1 MANIQLSVGGFI
13 FELNSF
19 HPIKIEEGYI
29 PFLTEDQEVDVR
41 IECLKGYPENY
52 VKPEIHY
59 QAKTPEGV
67 LWELHQGQQSTCILV
82 YNPDDLTQLQQIAYW
97 SEKERS
103 WNIYVLLAEGDGI
116 DPLAYPLGP
125 LIWYFLSTIEDVL
138 MIHGSAVILD
148 GQTRV
153 FSGFSG
159 VGKSTMAQLWADKRQ
174 ATIIN
179 DDRLILRKE
188 QDAWYVYNTPMFYAA
203 APQKGKLHTL
213 FFPYHAPANKLE
225 LLRGVAALSKLLAH
239 TIHHGHNKAHV
250 QHHMETAN
258 SLIGQIPCHQI
269 GVVPSEAVIDYII
282 ATESKHV

>member
-1 MANIQLSVGGFI
+1 MPKVQLSVGGFVFDI
-13 FELNSF
+13 SAQVPLQ
-19 HPIKIEEGYI
+19 IEEGYL
-29 PFLTEDQEVDVR
+29 PFLCEGQTPDVQIR
-41 IECLKGYPENY
+41 CYAGAPENF
-52 VKPEIHY
+52 VKPDFQY
-59 QAKTPEGV
+59 QAQAPEGM
-67 LWELHQGQQSTCILV
+67 LWEVNQGPEKTCILV
-82 YNPDDLTQLQQIAYW
+82 YNPENLSQLQQIAYW

-103 WNIYVLLAEGDGI
+103 WDIYVLLAEGDGI
-116 DPLAYPLGP
+116 NPLAYPLGP

-159 VGKSTMAQLWADKRQ
+159 VGKSTMAHLWADKRH

-225 LLRGVAALSKLLAH
+225 LLGGVAALSKLLAH

-250 QHHMETAN
+250 QHHMETAT
-258 SLIGQIPCHQI
+258 SLIGQIPCHKI
-269 GVVPSEAVIDYII
+269 GVVPTEAVIDYII

>member
-1 MANIQLSVGGFI
+1 MPKVQLSVGGFVFDI
-13 FELNSF
+13 SAQVPLQ
-19 HPIKIEEGYI
+19 IEEGYL
-29 PFLTEDQEVDVR
+29 PFLSEGQTPDVQIR
-41 IECLKGYPENY
+41 CYAGAPENF
-52 VKPEIHY
+52 VKPDIQY
-59 QAKTPEGV
+59 QAQAPEGA
-67 LWELHQGQQSTCILV
+67 LWEVNQGPEKTCILV
-82 YNPDDLTQLQQIAYW
+82 YNPENLSQLQQIAYW

-103 WNIYVLLAEGDGI
+103 WDIYVLLAEGDGI
-116 DPLAYPLGP
+116 NPLAYPLGP

-159 VGKSTMAQLWADKRQ
+159 VGKSTMAHLWADKRH

-225 LLRGVAALSKLLAH
+225 LLGGVAALSKLLAH

-250 QHHMETAN
+250 QHHMETAT
-258 SLIGQIPCHQI
+258 SLIGQIPCHKI
-269 GVVPSEAVIDYII
+269 GVVPTEAVIDYII

>member
-103 WNIYVLLAEGDGI
+103 WDIYVLLTEGDGI
-116 DPLAYPLGP
+116 NPLAYPLGP

-250 QHHMETAN
+250 QHHMETAS
-258 SLIGQIPCHQI
+258 SLIDQIPCHQI
-269 GVVPSEAVIDYII
+269 GVVPNEGVIDYII
-282 ATESKHV
+282 KNETC

>member
-1 MANIQLSVGGFI
+1 MPNVQLLVGGFI
-13 FELNSF
+13 FDISAQVPLQ
-19 HPIKIEEGYI
+19 IDEGYL
-29 PFLTEDQEVDVR
+29 PFLSEGQTTDVKIR
-41 IECLKGYPENY
+41 CFTGAPKNF
-52 VKPEIHY
+52 VKPDIHY
-59 QAKTPEGV
+59 QAQGPEGV
-67 LWELHQGQQSTCILV
+67 LWEVNQGPEKTCILV
-82 YNPDDLTQLQQIAYW
+82 YNPENLSQLQQIAYW

-103 WNIYVLLAEGDGI
+103 WDIYVLLAEGDGI
-116 DPLAYPLGP
+116 NPLAYPLGP

-159 VGKSTMAQLWADKRQ
+159 VGKSTMAHLWADKRH

-225 LLRGVAALSKLLAH
+225 LLGGVAALSKLLAH

-250 QHHMETAN
+250 QHHMETATL
-258 SLIGQIPCHQI
+258 LIGQIPCHKI
-269 GVVPSEAVIDYII
+269 GVVPTEAVIDYII

>member
-82 YNPDDLTQLQQIAYW
+82 YDPNNLEVLQQIAYW
-97 SEKERS
+97 NQENRS
-103 WNIYVLLAEGDGI
+103 WQIYAVDSQDSAI

-269 GVVPSEAVIDYII
+269 GVVPTEAVIDYII

>member
-1 MANIQLSVGGFI
+1 MPKVQLSVGGFV
-13 FELNSF
+13 FELSAQV
-19 HPIKIEEGYI
+19 PLQIEEGYL
-29 PFLTEDQEVDVR
+29 PFL
-41 IECLKGYPENY
+41 IEGQTPDFQIRCFAGAQDNF

-59 QAKTPEGV
+59 QAQAPEGV
-67 LWELHQGQQSTCILV
+67 LWEVNQGQEKTCILV
-82 YNPDDLTQLQQIAYW
+82 YNPENLSQLQQIAYW

-103 WNIYVLLAEGDGI
+103 WEIYVLVSEGEGI
-116 DPLAYPLGP
+116 NPLAYPLGP
-125 LIWYFLSTIEDVL
+125 LIWYFLSTVEDVL

-159 VGKSTMAQLWADKRQ
+159 VGKSTMAHLWQEKRK
-174 ATIIN
+174 ATLVN

-188 QDAWYVYNTPMFYAA
+188 HDAWYVYNTPMFYGA

-213 FFPYHAPANKLE
+213 FFPYHAPVNKLE
-225 LLRGVAALSKLLAH
+225 LLGGVAALSKLLAH

-250 QHHMETAN
+250 QHHMEIATA
-258 SLIGQIPCHQI
+258 LISQIPCHKI
-269 GVVPSEAVIDYII
+269 GVVPTEAVIDYII